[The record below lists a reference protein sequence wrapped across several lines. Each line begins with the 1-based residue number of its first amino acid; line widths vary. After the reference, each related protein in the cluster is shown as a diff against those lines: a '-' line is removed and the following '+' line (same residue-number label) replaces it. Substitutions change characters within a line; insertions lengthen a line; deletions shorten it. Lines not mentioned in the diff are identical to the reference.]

1 MALREDKRTPDS
13 AIRLD
18 SGMARRV
25 VDRTAVR
32 LVDGSVVDPQ
42 FGKELCHF
50 VRHAICQVGVF
61 RWIFEDMGGGGSAGT
76 AK

>member
-1 MALREDKRTPDS
+1 
-13 AIRLD
+13 
-18 SGMARRV
+18 
-25 VDRTAVR
+25 

-50 VRHAICQVGVF
+50 VRHALCQVGVF